1 MEGRSQKEIYLR
13 EFKKICI
20 TSSGK
25 GRVELL
31 STKHTFDYE
40 AELNQKQN
48 IYNLAF
54 NFPLVGE
61 KMLSLSLNPEVVN
74 RDIKNSEISELL
86 KNEIG
91 GRQDRA
97 RIAKAVEEFFVF
109 ASEFLRYRAA
119 GIVPA
124 HYAVQLKDDHFL
136 LERTTPSYRFVVDN
150 FAANE
155 QFYERSV
162 FKIYIKDHSP
172 DAIVTLYLVP
182 QTCE

>member
-1 MEGRSQKEIYLR
+1 MS
-13 EFKKICI
+13 
-20 TSSGK
+20 SSGK

-31 STKHTFDYE
+31 STKHTFSYE
-40 AELNQKQN
+40 SVLNKQQN
-48 IYNLAF
+48 KFDLAF
-54 NFPLVGE
+54 DFPIVGE
-61 KMLSLSLNPEVVN
+61 KLLSLSLDPEIVN
-74 RDIKNSEISELL
+74 RDIKNSQITELL

-91 GRQDRA
+91 GREDRA
-97 RIAKAVEEFFVF
+97 KIAKSVEEFFVF
-109 ASEFLRYRAA
+109 TSEFLKFRAS
-119 GIVPA
+119 GQIPA

-150 FAANE
+150 FAAND

-182 QTCE
+182 QACD